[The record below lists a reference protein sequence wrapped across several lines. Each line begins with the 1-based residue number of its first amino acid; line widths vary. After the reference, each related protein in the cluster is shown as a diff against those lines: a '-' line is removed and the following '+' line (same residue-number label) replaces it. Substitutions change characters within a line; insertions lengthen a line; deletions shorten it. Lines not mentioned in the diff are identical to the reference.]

1 MDDGYRRG
9 LGTRRYALG
18 GKGIWSRE
26 LGQRVQFVRELF
38 SRSPKPPPCPTTGSK
53 IQTWTGEAN
62 LASQWESQALSLARI
77 WPSGVLGLC
86 RSSRQSEGCVSLSF
100 RPSPQ
105 YMAMAQLEGAPR
117 VPSISQ
123 AVATVC
129 FLFERR
135 LNVGWTHE
143 STRRPLASRASARR
157 RRRDYSDTHDL
168 CRPGTSPAT
177 RPQVLACFVP
187 GLNMCDPTR

>member
-53 IQTWTGEAN
+53 VQTWTGEAN

-105 YMAMAQLEGAPR
+105 NMAMAQLEGAPR

-135 LNVGWTHE
+135 LNVDSAHE
-143 STRRPLASRASARR
+143 STRRPLATLVVHPLGGAAETTQTLMTYAVQEHLLPRALWSW
-157 RRRDYSDTHDL
+157 
-168 CRPGTSPAT
+168 
-177 RPQVLACFVP
+177 LALSQ
-187 GLNMCDPTR
+187 G